1 MEKQEHKNET
11 VKDKTKV
18 LIPNNTCG
26 NFQKGKMKKKNS
38 AHNCANPQMSS
49 CQTLFGETKSERD
62 AGSMSSLEQNSRGV
76 NVLSCFCFI

>member
-18 LIPNNTCG
+18 LIPNNTWQ
-26 NFQKGKMKKKNS
+26 FSKRKDEKKNS